1 MKMRKTLLW
10 VLFSLLVVLVGGLVA
25 LNYLILAEA
34 PPSFVIE
41 PSPNLKK
48 ETEAVSVIEPTF
60 SFDFKMDTTETPHS
74 KVFVELG
81 SEKTFIEE
89 QTASFNVLSRSEYAD
104 SKIPTTAKVAC
115 KGYWAGLETVY
126 IVEDNGS
133 FWVVKKRQIDEEST
147 KEEVFEVVKTIK
159 Y

>member
-1 MKMRKTLLW
+1 MKMRKNLLW
-10 VLFSLLVVLVGGLVA
+10 VLFSLLVVLVGGLIA

-34 PPSFVIE
+34 PPSFIIE
-41 PSPNLKK
+41 QTPGLKK
-48 ETEAVSVIEPTF
+48 ETEAVAVVEPTF
-60 SFDFKMDTTETPHS
+60 SFDFKMDTTETPHA
-74 KVFVELG
+74 KIYVELG

-89 QTASFNVLSRSEYAD
+89 QTASFNVLERKNYAD

-147 KEEVFEVVKTIK
+147 QEEKFEVVKTIK

>member
-1 MKMRKTLLW
+1 MKKTVLW
-10 VLFSLLVVLVGGLVA
+10 VFFGILVVLVGGLAA

-48 ETEAVSVIEPTF
+48 ETEATTVIEPKF
-60 SFDFKMDTTETPHS
+60 SFDFVMDTTETPHS

-89 QTASFNVLSRSEYAD
+89 MTASFNILSRTEYSD
-104 SKIPTTAKVAC
+104 SKIPETAKIAC

-147 KEEVFEVVKTIK
+147 QEERFEVVKTIK

>member
-10 VLFSLLVVLVGGLVA
+10 VLFSLLVILVGSLVA

-34 PPSFVIE
+34 PPSFIIE
-41 PSPNLKK
+41 QTPGLKK

-89 QTASFNVLSRSEYAD
+89 QTASFHVLSRSEYAD
-104 SKIPTTAKVAC
+104 LKIPTSAKVAC
-115 KGYWAGLETVY
+115 SGFFAGLETVY

-147 KEEVFEVVKTIK
+147 QAEVFEVVKTIK

>member
-1 MKMRKTLLW
+1 MKKTVLW
-10 VLFSLLVVLVGGLVA
+10 VLFGLLVILVGGLVA

-48 ETEAVSVIEPTF
+48 ETEAVSIIEPKF
-60 SFDFKMDTTETPHS
+60 SFDFVMDTTETPHS

-89 QTASFNVLSRSEYAD
+89 QIASFNVLSRTEYKD
-104 SKIPTTAKVAC
+104 LKIPETAKIAC
-115 KGYWAGLETVY
+115 KGYWAGMETIF

-133 FWVVKKRQIDEEST
+133 FWVVRKRQIDEEST
-147 KEEVFEVVKTIK
+147 QEERFEVVKTIK

>member
-1 MKMRKTLLW
+1 MKKTVLW
-10 VLFSLLVVLVGGLVA
+10 VLFGLLVILVGGLVA

-48 ETEAVSVIEPTF
+48 ETEAMAVVEPKF
-60 SFDFKMDTTETPHS
+60 SFDFVMDTTETPHS

-89 QTASFNVLSRSEYAD
+89 QIASFNVLSRTEYKD
-104 SKIPTTAKVAC
+104 LKIPETAKIAC
-115 KGYWAGLETVY
+115 KGYWAGMETIY

-133 FWVVKKRQIDEEST
+133 FWVVRKRQIDEEST
-147 KEEVFEVVKTIK
+147 QEERFEVVKTIK